1 MSQRR
6 NSIDAGYAA
15 SEETREINEPFGR
28 RPVTRSQAA
37 SEAQVR
43 RRSDITVMLSS
54 PSRQEAQQGS
64 PRSPETSQ
72 YSEGTRRNTKRS
84 IVDIQYFAGRRSD
97 DVNDWLEHWELA
109 ARVNDWDAEDELRR
123 LPLYLK
129 DNARRW
135 FARQSEELKGNLDQ
149 LKNRLEDYF
158 NNEDMR
164 LLARGAL
171 AERKQRPRE
180 SVNEYAEAVETL
192 ARKGFPADR
201 FNEAACEAFINGLKP
216 EIKQWLW
223 GRRLKEFEDA
233 VLEAQTREMFLDSE
247 SMPRKTR
254 ILAALEEM
262 LHEDSEGEDYRISA
276 HKQRKQ
282 TMAPVEKQQ
291 TQGNDLNSIWK
302 AIGQLT
308 EDVRRLAATNST
320 SVAAQYATKPR
331 IAKCWICGKPGHVKR
346 SCPEAKRQNRENGG
360 D

>member
-15 SEETREINEPFGR
+15 SEEAREINEPFG
-28 RPVTRSQAA
+28 
-37 SEAQVR
+37 R

-54 PSRQEAQQGS
+54 PCRQEAQQGS

-72 YSEGTRRNTKRS
+72 YSGETRRNTKRS

-171 AERKQRPRE
+171 AERKQRSRE

-192 ARKGFPADR
+192 ARKSFPAD
-201 FNEAACEAFINGLKP
+201 
-216 EIKQWLW
+216 
-223 GRRLKEFEDA
+223 
-233 VLEAQTREMFLDSE
+233 
-247 SMPRKTR
+247 
-254 ILAALEEM
+254 
-262 LHEDSEGEDYRISA
+262 
-276 HKQRKQ
+276 
-282 TMAPVEKQQ
+282 
-291 TQGNDLNSIWK
+291 
-302 AIGQLT
+302 
-308 EDVRRLAATNST
+308 
-320 SVAAQYATKPR
+320 
-331 IAKCWICGKPGHVKR
+331 
-346 SCPEAKRQNRENGG
+346 
-360 D
+360 